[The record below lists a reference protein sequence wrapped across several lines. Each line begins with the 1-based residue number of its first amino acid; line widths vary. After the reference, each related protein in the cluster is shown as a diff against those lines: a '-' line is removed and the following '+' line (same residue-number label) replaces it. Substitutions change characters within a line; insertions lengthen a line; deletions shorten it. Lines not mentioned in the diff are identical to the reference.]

1 MLVLTRRP
9 GEEIMIG
16 DGIRLTIL
24 AVKGGRVRLGL
35 LAPPDVPILRVE
47 LALRHALEAPR
58 PTSQEGSETY
68 VPEG

>member
-47 LALRHALEAPR
+47 LAVRRYLEELT
-58 PTSQEGSETY
+58 PTSGGGSET
-68 VPEG
+68 

>member
-1 MLVLTRRP
+1 
-9 GEEIMIG
+9 MIG

-47 LALRHALEAPR
+47 LAVRRYLEELT
-58 PTSQEGSETY
+58 PTSGGGSET
-68 VPEG
+68 